1 MELYFADW
9 KHARDVGCDLVA
21 ADSSPRVHD
30 GTPVLVD
37 ASMRP
42 AEPWC
47 TFLRLYCQNL
57 SANSVKSYARDALAF
72 ARFLDSRSVAVLD
85 VSESD
90 LVAYRTERLASGVSW
105 RSWSRHLVVVR
116 ALFTY
121 LYETGQRDTLPWIQV
136 GSRSV
141 VTPRIPQPEMDVRA
155 LSHGQW
161 VAFRDVGFGGQL
173 PNGEIDCS
181 CRGRSTVRNVC
192 AAELALTTGMRL
204 SEWSSLLDIELPLDG
219 GGASVALQACAKNG
233 RSRRVY
239 IPASTIEAVNL
250 YRSTERASL
259 VRRAQTS
266 LRQKLPSLAV
276 VTEIDHLAGKITYH
290 LHDQRKWIAVA
301 AIPIDLRRGLVRVDQ
316 SGFVEPLS
324 LFIGKGGKPPT
335 QRRWHQYFA
344 EANERLAKFA
354 GQVPSMGSAVTPH
367 DLRHTFAIVMLRSL
381 QQRAL
386 KLEDSRPAMGFGTI
400 SEHIIHNPLLTLQR
414 LLGHASP
421 STTMVYLRYVD
432 ESDELIQRAFESW
445 SDDAKDYADY
455 VLEALEMQSS

>member
-9 KHARDVGCDLVA
+9 KLARDVGRDLVA
-21 ADSSPRVHD
+21 ADFSPRVRD
-30 GTPVLVD
+30 GTPIIVD
-37 ASMRP
+37 ASMRL

-72 ARFLDSRSVAVLD
+72 ARFLDSRSVRVLD

-121 LYETGQRDTLPWIQV
+121 LYETGQRDTLPWIKV

-141 VTPRIPQPEMDVRA
+141 VTPRVPQTDVDVRA
-155 LSHGQW
+155 LSHSQW
-161 VAFRDVGFGGQL
+161 VALRDVGFGGQL
-173 PNGEIDCS
+173 PNGEIDYS
-181 CRGRSTVRNVC
+181 YRGRSTVRNVC
-192 AAELALTTGMRL
+192 AAELALTTGMRI
-204 SEWSSLLDIELPLDG
+204 SEWASLLDIELPMDG

-233 RSRRVY
+233 RARRVY

-250 YRSTERASL
+250 YRSTERVSL

-266 LRQKLPSLAV
+266 LRQKLPALAL
-276 VTEIDHLAGKITYH
+276 VTQIDQVSGKLTYQ
-290 LHDQRKWIAVA
+290 LHGLQKRIPVT
-301 AIPIDLRRGLVRVDQ
+301 AIPIDLRRRLVRVDE
-316 SGFVEPLS
+316 SGFVDPLS
-324 LFIGKGGKPPT
+324 MFIGKGGKPPT
-335 QRRWHQYFA
+335 PRRWHQYFA

-354 GQVPSMGSAVTPH
+354 GQVPSMASAVTPH

-386 KLEDSRPAMGFGTI
+386 KLEESRPATGFGTI

-455 VLEALEMQSS
+455 VLEALEMQPS